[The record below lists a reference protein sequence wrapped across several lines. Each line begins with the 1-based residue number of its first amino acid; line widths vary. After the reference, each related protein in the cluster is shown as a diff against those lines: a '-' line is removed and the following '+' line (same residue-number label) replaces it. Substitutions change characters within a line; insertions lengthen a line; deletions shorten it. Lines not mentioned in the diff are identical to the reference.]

1 MLKKEKH
8 CMNRNNF
15 CIILAGGIGVRLWPI
30 SRQSEPKQFVDFLGS
45 GESMLQTTYRRFRK
59 IIDEDNIIVVSNIK
73 YKSLVAK
80 QLPNL
85 KSENLLLEPMRRNTV
100 ASATWATI
108 CIKQRNPNAN
118 IIVAPVD
125 QLITHEG
132 NFADDM
138 TIGLDYVGKH
148 KRLLTIGVVP
158 TRPETAFG
166 YIQMGDEIESDIF
179 KVKSFTE
186 KPESQF
192 ARMFLESKEF
202 LWNTGLFL
210 WNVNTFMD
218 AIKKHIPDAIQ
229 ILTVAQ
235 ERLENNESM
244 ESIIDDM
251 FATSPNLSIEVG
263 LLEKADNVDVMLCHF
278 NWIDIGTWGALYDA
292 QPKDENKNVT
302 TNSKSMMYDCRN
314 CIVQVPKD
322 KIAVI
327 QGLDGYLIA
336 EKDNVLIIC
345 KKNDQASI
353 RKFVNDAEI
362 NLGEDYV

>member
-1 MLKKEKH
+1 
-8 CMNRNNF
+8 MNRNNF
-15 CIILAGGIGVRLWPI
+15 CIILAGGIGVRLWPV

-229 ILTVAQ
+229 FLTVAQ